1 LKYANPGWAVA
12 AHIPALKALSDYE
25 LRAVSTNRPDSEETA
40 AQAFRISASFDKY
53 RELLRHPGVD
63 LVVVAVNG
71 TLVSN
76 AHHNQ

>member
-1 LKYANPGWAVA
+1 
-12 AHIPALKALSDYE
+12 

-40 AQAFRISASFDKY
+40 AQAFGISASFDKY